1 MIKTKELMLGNWVLA
16 GKNTQFPM
24 YVVGLFADMV
34 YLDFEDN
41 VGDMWEERE
50 EDVFPMPLTEELFL
64 RNGFIKSQKDAFD
77 IYEIEDETVFLFIST
92 THGTNKYLVS
102 VNLEDL
108 CIVEH
113 KSIQYVHELQNI
125 FTLAGLNFDFK
136 V

>member
-1 MIKTKELMLGNWVLA
+1 MIKTNKLMLRNWVLA
-16 GKNTQFPM
+16 GKKTQIPM
-24 YVVGLFADMV
+24 YVVGLFFDMV

-50 EDVFPMPLTEELFL
+50 EDVFPMPLTEELLL
-64 RNGFIKSQKDAFD
+64 RNGFIKRQQDAFD
-77 IYEIEDETVFLFIST
+77 IYETEDENVFIKTIQGINEYF
-92 THGTNKYLVS
+92 VS

-113 KSIQYVHELQNI
+113 NSIQYVHELQNI
-125 FTLAGLNFDFK
+125 FTLTGLDFDFK

>member
-1 MIKTKELMLGNWVLA
+1 MVKTKELMLGNWVLA

-50 EDVFPMPLTEELFL
+50 EDVFPMPLTEELFI
-64 RNGFIKSQKDAFD
+64 RNGFIKRQEDVFD
-77 IYEIEDETVFLFIST
+77 IYETDDKNVFIRTIQGINEYF
-92 THGTNKYLVS
+92 VS
-102 VNLEDL
+102 VKLEDL

-113 KSIQYVHELQNI
+113 NSIQYVHELQNI
-125 FTLAGLNFDFK
+125 INLAGLNLDFK
-136 V
+136 M

>member
-1 MIKTKELMLGNWVLA
+1 MVKTKELMLGNWVLA
-16 GKNTQFPM
+16 GSKTQFLM
-24 YVVGLFADMV
+24 YVTGIFKDVA
-34 YLDFEDN
+34 YLNFEGN
-41 VGDMWEERE
+41 KGDIWEEKE
-50 EDVFPMPLTEELFL
+50 EDMFPILLTEELL
-64 RNGFIKSQKDAFD
+64 LKNGFIKSQKDAFD

>member
-1 MIKTKELMLGNWVLA
+1 MIQPKELMLGNWVLA
-16 GKNTQFPM
+16 GSKTQFPM

-64 RNGFIKSQKDAFD
+64 RNGFIKSQKGAFD

-102 VNLEDL
+102 VKLEDL

-113 KSIQYVHELQNI
+113 NSIQYVHELQNI
-125 FTLAGLNFDFK
+125 INLAGLNLDFK
-136 V
+136 M

>member
-1 MIKTKELMLGNWVLA
+1 MLGNWVLA

-50 EDVFPMPLTEELFL
+50 EDIFPMPLTEELFL
-64 RNGFIKSQKDAFD
+64 KNGFIKRQEDVFD
-77 IYEIEDETVFLFIST
+77 IYETEDENVFIRTIQGINEYF
-92 THGTNKYLVS
+92 VS

-113 KSIQYVHELQNI
+113 KSIQYVHELQKI

>member
-1 MIKTKELMLGNWVLA
+1 MLGNWVLA

-64 RNGFIKSQKDAFD
+64 KNGFIKRQEDVFD
-77 IYEIEDETVFLFIST
+77 IYETEDENVFIRTIQGINEYF
-92 THGTNKYLVS
+92 VS

-108 CIVEH
+108 CIVEYN
-113 KSIQYVHELQNI
+113 SIQYVHELQNI
-125 FTLAGLNFDFK
+125 FTSAGLNLDFK

>member
-1 MIKTKELMLGNWVLA
+1 MLRNWVLA

-125 FTLAGLNFDFK
+125 FTSAGLNFDFK